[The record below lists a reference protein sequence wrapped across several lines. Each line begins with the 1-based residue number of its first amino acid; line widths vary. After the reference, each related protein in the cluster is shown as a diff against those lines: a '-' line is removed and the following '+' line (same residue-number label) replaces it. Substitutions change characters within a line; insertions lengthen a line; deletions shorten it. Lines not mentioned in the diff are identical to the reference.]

1 MQNIFIVNIFL
12 RVTVGGAS
20 DTAATAIAAAVGQLK
35 VSERE
40 VLLLF
45 EVTRLGANGPYRR
58 MPFSSEWTREVS
70 VFVMRPIYPCEVPR

>member
-12 RVTVGGAS
+12 RVTVGGGS
-20 DTAATAIAAAVGQLK
+20 DTAATEIAAAVLQLK

-40 VLLLF
+40 ALLVF
-45 EVTRLGANGPYRR
+45 EVTRLGANRPHRR

-70 VFVMRPIYPCEVPR
+70 VFVLRPIYPYEEP